1 MTALNSIKINS
12 IEIIDY
18 VWKKSLKVAFDC
30 SGIKKMDISMLF
42 LVQYHELEL
51 DYSGGI
57 FLWFRA
63 GILRNRI
70 KEENLYILQ

>member
-30 SGIKKMDISMLF
+30 SGIKKWTFPCYFLF
-42 LVQYHELEL
+42 SIMKLEL

-57 FLWFRA
+57 FL
-63 GILRNRI
+63 
-70 KEENLYILQ
+70 

>member
-1 MTALNSIKINS
+1 MK
-12 IEIIDY
+12 
-18 VWKKSLKVAFDC
+18 
-30 SGIKKMDISMLF
+30 
-42 LVQYHELEL
+42 LEL

-70 KEENLYILQ
+70 KEENLYILQYALFLFVTLQEKGKLWVV

>member
-42 LVQYHELEL
+42 LVQYHEIRTRLQWWYL
-51 DYSGGI
+51 FMISC
-57 FLWFRA
+57 
-63 GILRNRI
+63 RNI
-70 KEENLYILQ
+70 KK